1 VIQNVSEPEETAV
14 KDAWQ
19 SGDPYEYF
27 MGRWSKLV
35 ANSFVDWLSPKARL
49 RWLDV
54 GCGSG
59 ALGEAIVTKSDP
71 AALTAID
78 QSEGFVR
85 KAQERLG
92 TRATCK
98 VADAHSLPMDDA
110 SVDMA
115 VCGLVLNF
123 IPSPEKAL
131 AEMRR
136 VTASGGTV
144 AAYIWDYAGT
154 MEFLNHFWD
163 VAVELNPGASE
174 LHERRRFASSS
185 PEAWSALFTR
195 AGIADV
201 EAGSIEITTHFADFD
216 DYWQPF
222 LGGQG
227 PAPTYVSKLMPA
239 QRDALRDELMHRLP
253 IEQDGSIQLSA
264 RAWAVR
270 GASKR

>member
-1 VIQNVSEPEETAV
+1 M
-14 KDAWQ
+14 KDSWQ
-19 SGDPYEYF
+19 SGDPYEYY

-35 ANSFVDWLSPKARL
+35 ADAFLNWLSPKARL

-59 ALGEAIVTKSDP
+59 ALGEAIIRNSDP
-71 AALTAID
+71 QAVIAID

-85 KAQERLG
+85 TAQQRLG

-98 VADAHSLPMDDA
+98 VGNAHSLPIEDS

-136 VTASGGTV
+136 VTSVGGTV
-144 AAYIWDYAGT
+144 AGYVWDYAGT

-174 LHERRRFASSS
+174 LHERRRFASAS
-185 PEAWSALFTR
+185 PEELSATFVR
-195 AGIADV
+195 SGIANV
-201 EAGSIEITTHFADFD
+201 EAGPIEITTNFADFD
-216 DYWQPF
+216 DYWNPF

-227 PAPTYVSKLMPA
+227 PAPTYVSKLTA
-239 QRDALRDELMHRLP
+239 SERDDLRDVLRNRLP
-253 IEQDGSIQLSA
+253 IKQDGSIQLSA
-264 RAWAVR
+264 RAWAVK
-270 GASKR
+270 GSSEK